1 MSRTISTV
9 RPNLSSRTPD
19 QSLHDILK
27 SILMIEQFVA
37 GVSFERFR
45 EEPMRIAAVER
56 HLQKISEA
64 AIRLSDQ
71 ADILCPGIPWRNIRG
86 IGNFLRHEYDR
97 VDLDTVWHTVIDHLP
112 PLKSSVTAALQRRES
127 A

>member
-1 MSRTISTV
+1 
-9 RPNLSSRTPD
+9 LSSRTPD
-19 QSLHDILK
+19 QSLHDILS
-27 SILMIEQFVA
+27 SIILIEQFIA
-37 GVSFERFR
+37 GISFDHFR
-45 EEPMRIAAVER
+45 DDPMRIAAVER

-97 VDLDTVWHTVIDHLP
+97 VDLDTVWHTVTNYLP
-112 PLKSSVTAALQRRES
+112 SLKASVNAALQKRI
-127 A
+127 

>member
-1 MSRTISTV
+1 
-9 RPNLSSRTPD
+9 LSSRTPD

-37 GVSFERFR
+37 GVSFDQFR
-45 EEPMRIAAVER
+45 EEPMRVAAVER

-64 AIRLSDQ
+64 AIRLGEQ
-71 ADILCPGIPWRNIRG
+71 ADTLCPGIPWRNIRG

-97 VDLDTVWHTVIDHLP
+97 VDLETVWHTVTDHLP